1 MNKRLQVTK
10 YLIADWLSS
19 SAAWTTL
26 FVFRK
31 RVIESNKYGVEI
43 PVVFD
48 ENFYFGLVIVPLF
61 WLSFY
66 ALTGQYS
73 NIYRR
78 HRLKEIS
85 QTLWSTALGAIP
97 LFFLLIL
104 NDEITTYH
112 DYYQSL
118 LVLVSAHFIY
128 TVVLRLILATRTV
141 KRIHRGD
148 FGFNTIIVGGN
159 ERALEMYEEIQSMQK
174 SPGFRF
180 LGFVRVNGK
189 DELLKKHMPC
199 LGKFYDL
206 PDLIAKKEVEEVILA
221 VESSDYKEID
231 NILNLLEETPV
242 GIKIIPDI
250 HDIMRGS
257 VKMTGIFGT
266 PLIAIDR
273 EIMPTWEFTLKR
285 VMDILVSLLAVIV
298 LMPVYIVL
306 GVLVKFSSAGPVFFI
321 QERIGHH
328 GRPFNIIKFRTM
340 YRDAEK
346 NGPQLSSS
354 HDSRITPIGK
364 FLRKTRLDELPQFF
378 NVLKGEMSLVGPR
391 PERRFYIEQI
401 MKRAPQYKHL
411 QKVRP
416 GITSWGQVK
425 YGYAENVDQMV
436 QRLKYDLLY
445 IENMSIAVDIKI
457 LFYTV
462 LIVLKGSGK

>member
-26 FVFRK
+26 FIFRK
-31 RVIESNKYGVEI
+31 RVIESNKYGVDI

-66 ALTGQYS
+66 ALTGQYR

-118 LVLVSAHFIY
+118 LVLVGAHFLY
-128 TVVLRLILATRTV
+128 TVILRLILATRTV

-159 ERALEMYEEIQSMQK
+159 ERALDMFEEIQAMKK

-242 GIKIIPDI
+242 GIKIIPGI

-298 LMPVYIVL
+298 LMPVYFVL
-306 GVLVKFSSAGPVFFI
+306 GLLVKFSSPGPIFFV

-328 GRPFNIIKFRTM
+328 GKPFNIIKFRTM

>member
-31 RVIESNKYGVEI
+31 SVIESNKYGVDI
-43 PVVFD
+43 PIVFD
-48 ENFYFGLVIVPLF
+48 DNFYFGLVIVPFF

-66 ALTGQYS
+66 AITGQYR

-85 QTLWSTALGAIP
+85 QTLWSTAIGAVP

-118 LVLVSAHFIY
+118 LVLVSAHFLY
-128 TVVLRLILATRTV
+128 TVTLRLVLATRTV

-159 ERALEMYEEIQSMQK
+159 ERALEMFEEIQAMKK

-199 LGKFYDL
+199 LGKFYEL
-206 PDLIAKKEVEEVILA
+206 PELIAKKEVEEVILA

-285 VMDILVSLLAVIV
+285 VMDILVSLLAVLI
-298 LMPVYIVL
+298 LLPVYLIL
-306 GVLVKFSSAGPVFFI
+306 SMLVKFSSPGPVFFI

-340 YRDAEK
+340 FRDAEK

>member
-1 MNKRLQVTK
+1 MNRKLQVVK
-10 YLIADWLSS
+10 YLIADWLSA
-19 SAAWTTL
+19 SAAWVTL

-31 RVIESNKYGVEI
+31 KIIESAKYGVEI

-48 ENFYFGLVIVPLF
+48 DNFFLGLLLVPLY
-61 WLSFY
+61 WIAFY
-66 ALTGQYS
+66 ALTGQYR

-85 QTLWSTALGAIP
+85 QISWSTFIGIVP
-97 LFFLLIL
+97 LFLILIL
-104 NDEITTYH
+104 NDEIRSYH

-118 LVLVSAHFIY
+118 LVLLFAHLGY
-128 TVVLRLILATRTV
+128 TVFLRLVLSSRTV
-141 KRIHRGD
+141 KRIHNREI
-148 FGFNTIIVGGN
+148 GFNTLIVGGN
-159 ERALEMYEEIQSMQK
+159 DRALEMYDEVMAMRK
-174 SPGFRF
+174 SPGFKF

-189 DELLKKHMPC
+189 DNLLEQHMPC
-199 LGKFYDL
+199 LGTYQDL
-206 PDLIAKKEVEEVILA
+206 PQLIERKEIEEVILA

-231 NILNLLEETPV
+231 TILNLLEDTPTSV
-242 GIKIIPDI
+242 KIIPDI

-257 VKMTGIFGT
+257 VKMTGIFGA
-266 PLIAIDR
+266 PLIAIER
-273 EIMPTWEFTLKR
+273 EIMPAWQFSLKR
-285 VMDILVSLLAVIV
+285 MMDIVLSFLAVIV
-298 LMPVYIVL
+298 LAPVYLIIGL
-306 GVLVKFSSAGPVFFI
+306 LVKFSSPGPVFFV

-328 GRPFNIIKFRTM
+328 GKPFNIIKFRTM
-340 YRDAEK
+340 VRDAEK
-346 NGPQLSSS
+346 NGPQLSST
-354 HDSRITPIGK
+354 HDCRITSVGK

-378 NVLKGEMSLVGPR
+378 NVLRGEMSLVGPR
-391 PERRFYIEQI
+391 PERRYFIDQI
-401 MKRAPQYKHL
+401 VKKAPHYKHL
-411 QKVRP
+411 HKVRP